1 MIKLLRS
8 KRGFTLVEIMIVVA
22 IIGLLAAIA
31 IPNFIKSR
39 SRSRDAVCTN
49 NMKQIASALE
59 QVCMEEN
66 LDATN
71 GGTGFAAGAIAW
83 NAAPVTGTW
92 GIVGATSYLKT
103 APTCPIAAG
112 AGYTA
117 GSSAIGVFQITCPNG
132 AAGGGHGPAF
142 VAAQPFVLP

>member
-39 SRSRDAVCTN
+39 SRSRDAVCAN

-66 LDATN
+66 LDAAN
-71 GGTGFAAGAIAW
+71 AGAGFAAGAILW

-92 GIVGATSYLKT
+92 GL
-103 APTCPIAAG
+103 
-112 AGYTA
+112 
-117 GSSAIGVFQITCPNG
+117 
-132 AAGGGHGPAF
+132 
-142 VAAQPFVLP
+142 

>member
-39 SRSRDAVCTN
+39 NRSRDAVCTN

-59 QVCMEEN
+59 QVCMENN
-66 LDATN
+66 LDATVVIN
-71 GGTGFAAGAIAW
+71 PILWSVALGGAANAW
-83 NAAPVTGTW
+83 LIEGT
-92 GIVGATSYLKT
+92 TSYLKT
-103 APTCPIAAG
+103 EPLCPVAG
-112 AGYTA
+112 GSYTA
-117 GSSAIGVFQITCPNG
+117 ATNAGGSGVFEITCPA
-132 AAGGGHGPAF
+132 AAGGAHGAAF
-142 VAAQPFVLP
+142 VAAQPFTLK

>member
-39 SRSRDAVCTN
+39 GRSRDAVCVN

-66 LDATN
+66 LN
-71 GGTGFAAGAIAW
+71 GAVLRAAGAIAW
-83 NAAPVTGTW
+83 NAAPAAGAW

-132 AAGGGHGPAF
+132 AVGGGHGPAF